1 MTYYT
6 EMLEHLDK
14 KYSNREIILK
24 HQIRTLP
31 VKMSTSGHTV
41 KSNELLNSWG
51 FLNDI
56 S

>member
-6 EMLEHLDK
+6 EMLEHLEK
-14 KYSNREIILK
+14 FQNVKIFLK
-24 HQIRTLP
+24 HQMWTLP